1 MRGETEQK
9 HQVVQPGG
17 CRLNSCCA
25 DLLTEFTHA
34 CVLNTR
40 SECEVGYAR
49 ACVVRA
55 CVRAC
60 VGACMCVCA
69 CVCVWSSCKCECPC
83 LSVFMAV
90 VGQALGALEGSPYLA
105 RLLQLSRRR
114 TNGFPR
120 SPPLHTC
127 PHPDLT
133 LSLFPDVLSSKAKTL
148 APVQLTLAFQS
159 RGSSG
164 PALGSSA
171 WGI

>member
-40 SECEVGYAR
+40 SECEVGCAR
-49 ACVVRA
+49 ACVRV
-55 CVRAC
+55 
-60 VGACMCVCA
+60 CVCV
-69 CVCVWSSCKCECPC
+69 CVCVWSCKCECPC

>member
-1 MRGETEQK
+1 MRGGDRAE

-17 CRLNSCCA
+17 RHLNSCCA

-40 SECEVGYAR
+40 SECEVGCAR
-49 ACVVRA
+49 ACVR
-55 CVRAC
+55 
-60 VGACMCVCA
+60 
-69 CVCVWSSCKCECPC
+69 VCVWSSCKCECAC

-105 RLLQLSRRR
+105 RLLQRSRRR
-114 TNGFPR
+114 TDERFPQV
-120 SPPLHTC
+120 PPLHSC
-127 PHPDLT
+127 PHPDLP

-148 APVQLTLAFQS
+148 APLQLTLAFQS